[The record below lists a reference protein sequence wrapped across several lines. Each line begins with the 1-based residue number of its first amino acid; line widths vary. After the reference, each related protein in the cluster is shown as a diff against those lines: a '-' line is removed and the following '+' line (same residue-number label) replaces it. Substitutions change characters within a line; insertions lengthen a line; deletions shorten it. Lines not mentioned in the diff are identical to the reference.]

1 MRKPLWFLGGVFGV
15 WMLTVLGLR
24 SRRGPRWRLGP
35 GRGVG
40 GLRRGVGGHQLG
52 VEHALD
58 GHPTHGTRPLLPEP
72 RPQAAMGGK
81 QTESIIPPVPITPKS
96 DPKTACFAPNLVWK
110 TWQQGRAVTS
120 GPISSRQMTQA
131 LSSAGSAS
139 GVAPGRLCGMELWGK
154 IPHHV
159 RPMGVMRGRPK
170 GSPSSLSSLIS
181 LFNYIVSQ
189 VWGHPEPSSLPI
201 RSSQPIFGGQKWPIS
216 PRFGSAL
223 LKADPTPPKET
234 NAATGTFPPPHSPS
248 LPELIE
254 AFNYISRRP

>member
-1 MRKPLWFLGGVFGV
+1 MDAHSFGAQEPE
-15 WMLTVLGLR
+15 R
-24 SRRGPRWRLGP
+24 SAVASGAGP
-35 GRGVG
+35 GGRGAAPGGRGASARGRTRVG
-40 GLRRGVGGHQLG
+40 RASDTWDTSTAAGTTTAGSYGGETDRIHN
-52 VEHALD
+52 
-58 GHPTHGTRPLLPEP
+58 PSRPNN
-72 RPQAAMGGK
+72 
-81 QTESIIPPVPITPKS
+81 PKS

>member
-40 GLRRGVGGHQLG
+40 GLRWGVGGHQLG

-154 IPHHV
+154 IPPPTYV
-159 RPMGVMRGRPK
+159 P
-170 GSPSSLSSLIS
+170 
-181 LFNYIVSQ
+181 
-189 VWGHPEPSSLPI
+189 WG
-201 RSSQPIFGGQKWPIS
+201 
-216 PRFGSAL
+216 
-223 LKADPTPPKET
+223 
-234 NAATGTFPPPHSPS
+234 
-248 LPELIE
+248 
-254 AFNYISRRP
+254 